1 MSVPSSQRVLIAH
14 CIHVGALIR
23 EVLNARTGPDAAP
36 REEHPTEPD
45 ARSSAGAAGT
55 PSILARGVRSPH
67 APPPRGCAAEL
78 GPV

>member
-23 EVLNARTGPDAAP
+23 EVLNARTGPDAGP

-45 ARSSAGAAGT
+45 ARSSEGAAAT
-55 PSILARGVRSPH
+55 AHILARGVR
-67 APPPRGCAAEL
+67 
-78 GPV
+78 

>member
-23 EVLNARTGPDAAP
+23 EVLNARTGPDAGP

-45 ARSSAGAAGT
+45 ARSSEGAAG
-55 PSILARGVRSPH
+55 
-67 APPPRGCAAEL
+67 APGPPTDAPASAMCMA
-78 GPV
+78 